1 MKEQRMMIYRI
12 EQPHT
17 YHLMEIWATEEV
29 STVDDIVKKFSR
41 ANTIVDA
48 QFYYTNPLLYISC
61 DEVSTE
67 YAQLYEGLYLIP
79 PKLYDTI
86 EFGNGPLAVNSK
98 FIEEIGSLS
107 EMSDNIASPKPLR
120 QELMGPED
128 QEPSVLDSLFSLY
141 QEQGLYIIGIEK

>member
-12 EQPHT
+12 EQPYT
-17 YHLMEIWATEEV
+17 YHLMEIWATKEV
-29 STVDDIVKKFSR
+29 STIDDVMTKFSR

-61 DEVSTE
+61 DEISPQ
-67 YAQLYEGLYLIP
+67 YAKLYEGLYLIP

-86 EFGNGPLAVNSK
+86 EFGDGPFAVNSK
-98 FIEEIGSLS
+98 FIKDIGSFQ
-107 EMSDNIASPKPLR
+107 EMSDNIATPKPLR

-128 QEPSVLDSLFSLY
+128 QEKSVIDSLFNLY
-141 QEQGLYIIGIEK
+141 QKHGLYIIGVEK